1 MADSGTGLPLAIG
14 YPPSAMPTPIR
25 QKRVAEQIRT
35 ELSQLLQRELK
46 DPRLNLVTVT
56 RVTIDRELS
65 QADVYVST
73 LGDEAQRREM
83 LEGLRSAAGFIRR
96 ELGRRIQLRNTP
108 NLVFHW
114 DPGLENLENISR
126 LLDELKKD
134 ETGRNRDSDDEE
146 A

>member
-1 MADSGTGLPLAIG
+1 
-14 YPPSAMPTPIR
+14 MPTPLR
-25 QKRVAEQIRT
+25 QKRVAERLRAEI
-35 ELSQLLQRELK
+35 SDLLQRELK
-46 DPRLNLVTVT
+46 DPRLNMVTVT
-56 RVTIDRELS
+56 RVTIDRELA

-96 ELGRRIQLRNTP
+96 EIGHRIQLRNTP

-126 LLDELKKD
+126 LLDEIRKD
-134 ETGRNRDSDDEE
+134 EANRQRDSGDEE